1 MKEPKVAIY
10 IRLSLADED
19 TRRSKEESDSV
30 QHQRLLIYEF
40 LNRHPELKDAPRTE
54 FVDDGFTGTNT
65 NRPAFQNMMKKLRSG
80 ELNVLVTKDF
90 SRAMRDYT
98 EMGNYLECVF
108 PFLGV
113 RYISINDGYDSN
125 DYKGVTSGMD
135 VVIRNIVY
143 ASYSKDLSVKTTTAK
158 LQMMKQGKYVGSIA
172 PYGYQFHPT
181 IRNKLAIDPESASVV
196 RRIFDLAL
204 AGKKT
209 RQIAE
214 ILNIDGILTP
224 GSYFRLKHPGQNRF
238 QKRKESN
245 GWNYHTVL
253 GILHQYE
260 YTGATVGHKRSK
272 AAVNVKKALPNK
284 KEDWIVVENMH
295 EAIVTHEE
303 FQKVQEILKLG
314 RKRGSHGIQEYP
326 LKGVVRCAECH
337 RIMTRRT
344 GRKGA
349 VYYLCDKSASDP
361 GASCPRGKHF
371 METDIEQ
378 VVLHA
383 IQQML
388 TLYRQKE
395 NQKTALQF
403 TRTGRIN
410 ACMAELTRLQQLQE
424 RYRQEK
430 LTLYEGYIA
439 GDCSKERYLKK
450 KAEVD
455 KTIQELDEDVKKQES
470 ALAALEEEAH
480 TSENP
485 LLELS
490 RQYRDTPSL
499 TKEMVR
505 GFIQDIYIYP
515 DSQIEIVWKFRDC
528 FADLTDNQTEE
539 TEDNYG
545 TDIQR

>member
-10 IRLSLADED
+10 IRLSMADED

-30 QHQRLLIYEF
+30 QHQRLLIHEF
-40 LNRHPELKDAPRTE
+40 LNRHQELKGAPRTE

-65 NRPAFQNMMKKLRSG
+65 DRPAFQNMIKKLRSG
-80 ELNVLVTKDF
+80 ELNVLITKDF

-172 PYGYQFHPT
+172 PYGYRFHPT
-181 IRNKLAIDPESASVV
+181 IRNKLTIDPESASVV

-224 GSYFRLKHPGQNRF
+224 GSYFRLKHPDQNRF

-272 AAVNVKKALPNK
+272 AAVNVKKSLPNN

-303 FQKVQEILKLG
+303 FQIVQEILKFG
-314 RKRGSHGIQEYP
+314 RTRGNYKLSEYP

-337 RIMTRRT
+337 RVMTRRT
-344 GRKGA
+344 GGKGA

-371 METDIEQ
+371 METDIERI
-378 VVLHA
+378 VLHA

-388 TLYRQKE
+388 TLYQQKE
-395 NQKTALQF
+395 NQKPALQF

-410 ACMAELTRLQQLQE
+410 ACIAELTRLQQLQE

-430 LTLYEGYIA
+430 LNLYESYIA
-439 GDCSKERYLKK
+439 GDCIKERYLKK
-450 KAEVD
+450 KAEID
-455 KTIQELDEDVKKQES
+455 KTVQDLKEDAKKQEM
-470 ALAALEEEAH
+470 ALATLEKEAH
-480 TSENP
+480 TPENP
-485 LLELS
+485 LRELS
-490 RQYRDTPSL
+490 SQYQDASSL
-499 TKEMVR
+499 TKEMVQA
-505 GFIQDIYIYP
+505 FVQDVYIYQ
-515 DSQIEIVWKFRDC
+515 DSQVEIVWKFKDC
-528 FADLTDNQTEE
+528 FAALMENQAK
-539 TEDNYG
+539 TEDNLWS
-545 TDIQR
+545 

>member
-1 MKEPKVAIY
+1 MKESKVAIY
-10 IRLSLADED
+10 IRLSRADED
-19 TRRSKEESDSV
+19 THRTKEESDSV
-30 QHQRLLIYEF
+30 QHQRLLIHDF
-40 LNRHPELKDAPRTE
+40 LNRHAELKDAPRTE

-65 NRPAFQNMMKKLRSG
+65 NRPAFQAMMQKLRTG

-135 VVIRNIVY
+135 VVLRNIVY

-158 LQMMKQGKYVGSIA
+158 LQMMKQGKYVGSFA
-172 PYGYQFHPT
+172 PYGFRFHPT
-181 IRNKLAIDPESASVV
+181 TRNKLAIDPESAAVV

-209 RQIAE
+209 GQIAE
-214 ILNIDGILTP
+214 ILNIDGVLTP
-224 GSYFRLKHPGQNRF
+224 GSYFRLKHPDQNRF

-253 GILHQYE
+253 AILHQYE
-260 YTGATVGHKRSK
+260 YTGATVGHRYSK
-272 AAVNVKKALPNK
+272 AAVNVKKVFPNK

-303 FQKVQEILKLG
+303 FQKVQEILRLG
-314 RKRGSHGIQEYP
+314 RTNGNHSIREYP

-337 RIMTRRT
+337 RVMSRRA
-344 GRKGA
+344 GGKGV

-371 METDIEQ
+371 METDIER

-388 TLYRQKE
+388 ILYQKKE
-395 NQKTALQF
+395 SQEAASRF
-403 TRTGRIN
+403 TRTGQIT
-410 ACMAELTRLQQLQE
+410 ACMKELARLQQLQE
-424 RYRQEK
+424 RHRQEK
-430 LTLYEGYIA
+430 LRLYENYIS
-439 GDCSKERYLKK
+439 GEYGRERYLKK
-450 KAEVD
+450 KAEID
-455 KTIQELDEDVKKQES
+455 QAIQDLEAQAKETEQTLAGLES
-470 ALAALEEEAH
+470 AACA
-480 TSENP
+480 SEKP
-485 LLELS
+485 LDKLS
-490 RQYRDTPSL
+490 SQYVDAPAL
-499 TKEMVR
+499 TKDMVQA
-505 GFIQDIYIYP
+505 FIQDVYVYS
-515 DSQIEIVWKFRDC
+515 DAQIEIVWKFKDC
-528 FADLTDNQTEE
+528 FAALMENQT
-539 TEDNYG
+539 G
-545 TDIQR
+545 G

>member
-30 QHQRLLIYEF
+30 QHQRLLIHEF

-224 GSYFRLKHPGQNRF
+224 GSYFRLKHPDQNRF

-361 GASCPRGKHF
+361 GASCPREKHF

-430 LTLYEGYIA
+430 LTLYESYIA

-450 KAEVD
+450 KAEID
-455 KTIQELDEDVKKQES
+455 KTVQELDEDVKKQES

-485 LLELS
+485 LRELS
-490 RQYRDTPSL
+490 RQYRNTPSL

-505 GFIQDIYIYP
+505 GIYSGYLHL
-515 DSQIEIVWKFRDC
+515 SG
-528 FADLTDNQTEE
+528 FAD
-539 TEDNYG
+539 
-545 TDIQR
+545 

>member
-10 IRLSLADED
+10 IRLSMADED

-30 QHQRLLIYEF
+30 QHQRLLIHEF
-40 LNRHPELKDAPRTE
+40 LNRHPELKDASRTE

-181 IRNKLAIDPESASVV
+181 IRNKLSIDPESASVV

-224 GSYFRLKHPGQNRF
+224 GSYFRLKHPDQNRF

-272 AAVNVKKALPNK
+272 AAVNVKKSLPNN

-295 EAIVTHEE
+295 EVIVTHEE
-303 FQKVQEILKLG
+303 FQKVQEILKFG
-314 RKRGSHGIQEYP
+314 RTRGNYKLQEYP

-344 GRKGA
+344 GGKGA

-361 GASCPRGKHF
+361 GASCPREKHF
-371 METDIEQ
+371 IETDIERI
-378 VVLHA
+378 VLHA

-388 TLYRQKE
+388 TLYQQKE
-395 NQKTALQF
+395 NQKSALQF
-403 TRTGRIN
+403 TRAGRIN

-430 LTLYEGYIA
+430 LNLYESYIA
-439 GDCSKERYLKK
+439 GDCIKERYLKK
-450 KAEVD
+450 KAEID
-455 KTIQELDEDVKKQES
+455 KTVQDLEEDAKKQEM
-470 ALAALEEEAH
+470 ALATLEKEAYAP
-480 TSENP
+480 ENP
-485 LLELS
+485 LRELS
-490 RQYRDTPSL
+490 SQYQDAPSL
-499 TKEMVR
+499 TKEMVQA
-505 GFIQDIYIYP
+505 FVQDVYIYP
-515 DSQIEIVWKFRDC
+515 DSQVEIVWKFKDC
-528 FADLTDNQTEE
+528 FAALMENQAK
-539 TEDNYG
+539 TEDNLWS
-545 TDIQR
+545 

>member
-19 TRRSKEESDSV
+19 THRTKEESDSV
-30 QHQRLLIYEF
+30 QHQRLLIHDF
-40 LNRHPELKDAPRTE
+40 LNRHAELKDAPRTE
-54 FVDDGFTGTNT
+54 FVDDGYTGTNT
-65 NRPAFQNMMKKLRSG
+65 NRPAFQAMMQKLRTG

-172 PYGYQFHPT
+172 PYGFRFHPT
-181 IRNKLAIDPESASVV
+181 IRNKLAIDPESAAVV

-214 ILNIDGILTP
+214 ILNIDGVLTP
-224 GSYFRLKHPGQNRF
+224 GSYFRLKHPDQDRF
-238 QKRKESN
+238 KKRKESN

-253 GILHQYE
+253 SILYQYE
-260 YTGATVGHKRSK
+260 YTGATVGHKYSK
-272 AAVNVKKALPNK
+272 VAINVKKAIPNK
-284 KEDWIVVENMH
+284 KDDWIVVENMH

-303 FQKVQEILKLG
+303 FQRVHELLKLG
-314 RKRGSHGIQEYP
+314 KPRGAAKSIEYP
-326 LKGVVRCAECH
+326 LKGKVHCSEC
-337 RIMTRRT
+337 RRT
-344 GRKGA
+344 MNRMIGRKGA
-349 VYYLCDKSASDP
+349 AYYICRKSDSEPD
-361 GASCPRGKHF
+361 ASCPQGKHF
-371 METDIEQ
+371 MEADIER

-388 TLYRQKE
+388 TLYQQEE
-395 NQKTALQF
+395 NQKGASRF
-403 TRTGRIN
+403 TRTGQIN
-410 ACMAELTRLQQLQE
+410 ACMTEISRLQQLQE
-424 RYRQEK
+424 SHRQEK
-430 LTLYEGYIA
+430 LRLYESYISGGY
-439 GDCSKERYLKK
+439 SKERYLKK
-450 KAEVD
+450 KTEID
-455 KTIQELDEDVKKQES
+455 QMIQALNAQAKAQEN
-470 ALAALEEEAH
+470 ALTTLESEAH
-480 TSENP
+480 APEDALNR
-485 LLELS
+485 LS
-490 RQYRDTPSL
+490 NQYMDAPAL
-499 TKEMVR
+499 TKEMVQA
-505 GFIQDIYIYP
+505 FIQEIFVYP
-515 DSQIEIVWKFRDC
+515 NSQIEIVWKFKDC
-528 FADLTDNQTEE
+528 FAALLENQ
-539 TEDNYG
+539 NG
-545 TDIQR
+545 G

>member
-10 IRLSLADED
+10 IRLSMADED

-30 QHQRLLIYEF
+30 QHQRLLIHEF
-40 LNRHPELKDAPRTE
+40 LNRHQELKDAPRTE

-65 NRPAFQNMMKKLRSG
+65 DRPAFQNMMKKFRSG

-158 LQMMKQGKYVGSIA
+158 LQMMKRGKYVGSIA
-172 PYGYQFHPT
+172 PYGYRFHPT
-181 IRNKLAIDPESASVV
+181 ICNKLTIDPESASVV

-209 RQIAE
+209 KQIAE
-214 ILNIDGILTP
+214 ILNIDGVLTP
-224 GSYFRLKHPGQNRF
+224 GSYFRLKHPDQNRF

-253 GILHQYE
+253 SILHQYE

-272 AAVNVKKALPNK
+272 AAVNVKKSLPNN

-303 FQKVQEILKLG
+303 FQKVQEILKFG
-314 RKRGSHGIQEYP
+314 RTRGNYKLQEYP

-344 GRKGA
+344 GGKGT

-361 GASCPRGKHF
+361 GASCPREKHF
-371 METDIEQ
+371 METDIERI
-378 VVLHA
+378 VLHA

-388 TLYRQKE
+388 TLYQQKE
-395 NQKTALQF
+395 NQKFALQF
-403 TRTGRIN
+403 TRVGRIN

-430 LTLYEGYIA
+430 LNLYESYIA
-439 GDCSKERYLKK
+439 GDCIKERYLKK
-450 KAEVD
+450 KAEID
-455 KTIQELDEDVKKQES
+455 KTVQDLEEDAKKQEM
-470 ALAALEEEAH
+470 ALATLEKEAH
-480 TSENP
+480 APENP
-485 LLELS
+485 LRELS
-490 RQYRDTPSL
+490 SQYQDAPSL
-499 TKEMVR
+499 TKEMVQA
-505 GFIQDIYIYP
+505 FVQDVYIYP
-515 DSQIEIVWKFRDC
+515 DSQVEIVWKFKDC
-528 FADLTDNQTEE
+528 FAALMENQAK
-539 TEDNYG
+539 TEDNLWS
-545 TDIQR
+545 

>member
-430 LTLYEGYIA
+430 LILYEGYIA

-455 KTIQELDEDVKKQES
+455 KTVQELDEDVKKQES

-515 DSQIEIVWKFRDC
+515 CLLYTSDA
-528 FADLTDNQTEE
+528 ADE
-539 TEDNYG
+539 
-545 TDIQR
+545 